1 MAQTDLTIAGV
12 GGQGSI
18 LAGVILGS
26 AAVTFDH
33 RYATQTQ
40 AYSSELR
47 GGFAATWVIVSDQ
60 PIEYPRVIQSDIL
73 VAQAQDSIDRFGA
86 ALKSSGILIVDSDMV
101 RTHAAE
107 CQESISRRSHLD
119 RAQRAEGASGGEHC
133 HARGL
138 VQDYRNRQP
147 QGVGGGDRGRGSC
160 GQGSGQLE
168 RLGLGRQACQAGLTR
183 ASRKRRRRRSRTGA
197 ALTTAAARRCK
208 SRHCMRSQSA

>member
-86 ALKSSGILIVDSDMV
+86 ILKSSGILIVDSDMV
-101 RTHAAE
+101 RTTPPNAKKVYHVAAT
-107 CQESISRRSHLD
+107 SIARNELKVPL
-119 RAQRAEGASGGEHC
+119 AANIVMLGALFKITEI
-133 HARGL
+133 
-138 VQDYRNRQP
+138 V
-147 QGVGGGDRGRGSC
+147 
-160 GQGSGQLE
+160 
-168 RLGLGRQACQAGLTR
+168 
-183 ASRKRRRRRSRTGA
+183 SRKALEA
-197 ALTTAAARRCK
+197 AIVAAVPAGK
-208 SRHCMRSQSA
+208 DQVNLSALDLGVKRVRPA